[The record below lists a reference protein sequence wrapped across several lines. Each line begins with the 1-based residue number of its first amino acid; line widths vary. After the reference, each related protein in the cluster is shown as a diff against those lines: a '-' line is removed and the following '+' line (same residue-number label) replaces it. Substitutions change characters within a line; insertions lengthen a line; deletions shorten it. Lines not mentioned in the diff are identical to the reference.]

1 MTALAS
7 MSILRNVLIIF
18 PIFPL
23 LSLFIFL
30 FFLFMWKEKSFGS
43 NKKSGGGVAADLIW
57 GYAPNF
63 PPHQKLLNF

>member
-7 MSILRNVLIIF
+7 MSILRNMLIIF

-30 FFLFMWKEKSFGS
+30 FFLFLCEEKSFGS
-43 NKKSGGGVAADLIW
+43 KKNLGVGWQLTLL
-57 GYAPNF
+57 GVRPNF
-63 PPHQKLLNF
+63 PPNQKLLNF

>member
-7 MSILRNVLIIF
+7 MSILRNMLIIF

-30 FFLFMWKEKSFGS
+30 FFSFLVRGKIFWIE
-43 NKKSGGGVAADLIW
+43 KKSGGGVAADLI
-57 GYAPNF
+57 GGTPQIS
-63 PPHQKLLNF
+63 HQTKNY